1 MRRTGVRLVG
11 GSLQKSR
18 DRAPRKWRRGPWIP
32 RDRADAAKGLR
43 GTEAPRNEI
52 FAGFEASDNYASA
65 YLGGGYAFGKGLY
78 APGWR
83 LRSVASYGRY
93 RYDGSL
99 PVGTDYMAT
108 AFDGEEY
115 FGSALVGY
123 QFHPGASLIVKLFA
137 GIESDSQ
144 IISPHDPNNSRAGQR
159 ARLEAASRKLDRSV
173 AEDLYVGRRLLRHGL
188 PAILG
193 AGSARLSRAPAPL
206 ARPGG
211 GRAWQ

>member
-1 MRRTGVRLVG
+1 VG
-11 GSLQKSR
+11 LGFLAIELTPP
-18 DRAPRKWRRGPWIP
+18 RAF
-32 RDRADAAKGLR
+32 AE
-43 GTEAPRNEI
+43 TEAPRNEI

-108 AFDGEEY
+108 VFDGEEY

-123 QFHPGASLIVKLFA
+123 QFHPDASLIEAVRRNRIGQPDHLPTRPEQF
-137 GIESDSQ
+137 
-144 IISPHDPNNSRAGQR
+144 PCRA
-159 ARLEAASRKLDRSV
+159 AR
-173 AEDLYVGRRLLRHGL
+173 
-188 PAILG
+188 
-193 AGSARLSRAPAPL
+193 SA
-206 ARPGG
+206 
-211 GRAWQ
+211 